1 MRDYN
6 EHLDGDEDGLGCA
19 RGAMLAVLLSLA
31 FWGLVA
37 VGFVAIKASLNADSE
52 HPRSAEIVEVT

>member
-19 RGAMLAVLLSLA
+19 RGAILAVLLSLV

-37 VGFVAIKASLNADSE
+37 VGLWWLKL
-52 HPRSAEIVEVT
+52 R